1 MTIEELEQLK
11 ADGMIDDRKYQQMKA
26 QLSMQD
32 YQPNQNPMQG
42 YTPSNQGYNVG
53 ADSTPYEQSEP
64 TLYDRGGMQSV
75 IASQEIERGN
85 KIRELEA
92 QIEQVKERI
101 ARNKRAL
108 TGKSYEDVNK
118 KLASLEM
125 GKIGLR
131 LGRQNATPDP
141 TMLWRWNQQRLD
153 TNAANNKVNGQSVSN
168 FNNKMAMMASQ
179 RLSNS
184 TEGREQQIRNIESAI
199 VEGQNLGADV
209 QPLIDKKKEIE
220 NSIYGGSTNNANTN
234 FDYGKGTDD
243 EKIKADVDNTI
254 AGAKTSSEI
263 AQYRSK
269 MKGMLTPEQE
279 NALNDKQRELEK
291 KEVDKAKAQK
301 FEDYLKS
308 RGYKNG
314 SKGLSPKI
322 LATLKRQY
330 GG

>member
-153 TNAANNKVNGQSVSN
+153 TAKANEQVKGTSANKFMNEAEALIKTSISPDYAEQRQDLANTRQKIAEGKTLGLDVSGLEEREKALQEKIEQTYNNVESVKTVKAKLKN
-168 FNNKMAMMASQ
+168 
-179 RLSNS
+179 LD
-184 TEGREQQIRNIESAI
+184 QQLVDKTITPQQYTAGVRT
-199 VEGQNLGADV
+199 LMGADFDDDA
-209 QPLIDKKKEIE
+209 LREELNTKSMLGTKKGVDAGK
-220 NSIYGGSTNNANTN
+220 AN
-234 FDYGKGTDD
+234 KR
-243 EKIKADVDNTI
+243 KAD
-254 AGAKTSSEI
+254 
-263 AQYRSK
+263 
-269 MKGMLTPEQE
+269 
-279 NALNDKQRELEK
+279 
-291 KEVDKAKAQK
+291 
-301 FEDYLKS
+301 LKDL
-308 RGYKNG
+308 GF
-314 SKGLSPKI
+314 
-322 LATLKRQY
+322 
-330 GG
+330 

>member
-42 YTPSNQGYNVG
+42 YTPANQGYNVG

-75 IASQEIERGN
+75 IASQEVERGN

-153 TNAANNKVNGQSVSN
+153 TNAANNKVNGQSISN

-199 VEGQNLGADV
+199 VEGQNLGANV
-209 QPLIDKKKEIE
+209 QPLLDKKKEIE
-220 NSIYGGSTNNANTN
+220 DSIYGEGDENSSNYGAGTESEQKAGELETALSTATTSAELMKLRNERKWKPDQLSKLDTKIAELQKKEKANA
-234 FDYGKGTDD
+234 D
-243 EKIKADVDNTI
+243 EKAFQSWVEKQTGKKYNTLSTRMI
-254 AGAKTSSEI
+254 ETYKRI
-263 AQYRSK
+263 
-269 MKGMLTPEQE
+269 
-279 NALNDKQRELEK
+279 
-291 KEVDKAKAQK
+291 
-301 FEDYLKS
+301 
-308 RGYKNG
+308 YKNRG
-314 SKGLSPKI
+314 K
-322 LATLKRQY
+322 
-330 GG
+330 